1 MAQLVKNPPVKREI
15 WIQSLGWVDPLEKG
29 TATHSNIL
37 AWRIPWTVYKVPDLR
52 VLDDSKS
59 RQKSSLWKKGGL
71 SVSFN
76 RLQPMSS
83 RKGDQEEKI

>member
-1 MAQLVKNPPVKREI
+1 MAQLVKNLPVKREI
-15 WIQSLGWVDPLEKG
+15 PGLGRSPRELKGYPIQYSGLENSVDSLEGPDPTG
-29 TATHSNIL
+29 
-37 AWRIPWTVYKVPDLR
+37 
-52 VLDDSKS
+52 LDSSKS

-83 RKGDQEEKI
+83 RKGDQEKKI